1 MPDNNNPLADI
12 TVPENNQIQ
21 VRANAG
27 GSVRVLVMKNDDSGA
42 VNYREVPA
50 GSTVR
55 DVLGDDQTQR
65 VRVNGQ
71 PATPD
76 QPVQNGDKLVA
87 TPNNINGA

>member
-1 MPDNNNPLADI
+1 
-12 TVPENNQIQ
+12 
-21 VRANAG
+21 
-27 GSVRVLVMKNDDSGA
+27 
-42 VNYREVPA
+42 
-50 GSTVR
+50 
-55 DVLGDDQTQR
+55 